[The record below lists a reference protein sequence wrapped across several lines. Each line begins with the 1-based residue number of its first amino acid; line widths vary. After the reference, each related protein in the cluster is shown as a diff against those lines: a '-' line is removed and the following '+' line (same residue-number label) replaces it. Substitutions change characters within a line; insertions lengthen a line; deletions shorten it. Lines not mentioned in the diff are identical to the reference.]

1 MDHACEMWSIPSVD
15 FLLTLVLG
23 QSVIGSNE
31 FISENCRAVS
41 HGFLLLFMVEK
52 ATFSSTIS
60 FSKD

>member
-15 FLLTLVLG
+15 FLLTLVFS

-41 HGFLLLFMVEK
+41 HGFLLLFYGQK
-52 ATFSSTIS
+52 GDI
-60 FSKD
+60 